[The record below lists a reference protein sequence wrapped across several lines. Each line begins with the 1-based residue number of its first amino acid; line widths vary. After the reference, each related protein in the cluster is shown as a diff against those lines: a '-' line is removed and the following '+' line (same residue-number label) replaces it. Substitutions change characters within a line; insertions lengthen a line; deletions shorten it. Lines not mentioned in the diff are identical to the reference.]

1 MKLFVGKDKSKN
13 SLSFQLTDISGK
25 IPKLKDK
32 KVHNFSLTRIE
43 QKKKR
48 QIAEP
53 IETVIIRIQQSF
65 EIARGLNLVQIEKE
79 DNRVLNILKIYKNIL
94 YRLTLLGILFPGSV
108 KNNTEQILLTS
119 RELNDIKKALIY
131 SKIYGLLEIID
142 FEKINNWE
150 EIKGQ
155 PIWINATLEV
165 QREINT
171 SKHLCFPFRTRT
183 LNNLLNFSINLLDDN
198 NNPIT
203 FENNK
208 KK

>member
-1 MKLFVGKDKSKN
+1 M
-13 SLSFQLTDISGK
+13 
-25 IPKLKDK
+25 
-32 KVHNFSLTRIE
+32 
-43 QKKKR
+43 
-48 QIAEP
+48 
-53 IETVIIRIQQSF
+53 
-65 EIARGLNLVQIEKE
+65 
-79 DNRVLNILKIYKNIL
+79 LNILKIYKNIL